1 MENIG
6 LIAAMPLESKAL
18 HQEIKGWRRSRFG
31 KYQGARFR
39 MLDRDCFLITS
50 GIGCRRAMDATSAL
64 LDATNPQLLISFG
77 IAGAM
82 QKDLSIG
89 DVIIA
94 QQTCMFEKGH
104 LVEFRPLA
112 GLTRTCWD
120 ATENILQQVKAT
132 LCLGT
137 AITTRASQLNLDMMD
152 QVSIPILEMETSGI
166 AQIAGKNSIPLL
178 SVRAISDGP
187 LAPLPFI
194 LENLYDEKD
203 DLRLVKLIR
212 MMLKQPRTLLKS
224 FHVLRNSQI
233 AANHAAKAVIAILNV
248 PSPLISES
256 RE

>member
-1 MENIG
+1 
-6 LIAAMPLESKAL
+6 
-18 HQEIKGWRRSRFG
+18 
-31 KYQGARFR
+31 

-64 LDATNPQLLISFG
+64 LDTTNPQILISFG

-89 DVIIA
+89 DVVIA
-94 QQTCMFEKGH
+94 QRTCLFENGH

-112 GLTRTCWD
+112 GLTRKCWD

-137 AITTRASQLNLDMMD
+137 TITTRASQLNLDMME
-152 QVSIPILEMETSGI
+152 QVPDPILEMETSGI
-166 AQIAGKNSIPLL
+166 AHIAEKNSIPLI
-178 SVRAISDGP
+178 SVRSISDGP
-187 LAPLPFI
+187 LAPLPFN

-203 DLRLVKLIR
+203 DLRLVKLIQ
-212 MMLKQPRTLLKS
+212 MLLKQPRTLLQS
-224 FHVLRNSQI
+224 FRVLRNSQI
-233 AANHAAKAVIAILNV
+233 AANHAAKAVMAILNE
-248 PSPLISES
+248 PSPIISES